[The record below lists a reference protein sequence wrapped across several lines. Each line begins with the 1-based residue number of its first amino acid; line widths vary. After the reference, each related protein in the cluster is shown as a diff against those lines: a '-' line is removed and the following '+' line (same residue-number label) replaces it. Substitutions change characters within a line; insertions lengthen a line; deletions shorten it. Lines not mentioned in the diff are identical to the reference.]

1 MRVVEIVYEEEIDSF
16 GLGIGEVV
24 EIVKEVLEK
33 NNEGNGIKIYL
44 DDWTETALRFCVKK
58 HMKNM
63 RNSEFYT
70 YAENE
75 MNKALSEVWKRLR
88 RYSEIKPFLHI
99 YSKNGNGTGEI
110 REIFEKA
117 GIEVIS

>member
-1 MRVVEIVYEEEIDSF
+1 MRAVGIVYEEEINSF
-16 GLGIGEVV
+16 GLSLGEIV

-44 DDWTETALRFCVKK
+44 DDWTETTLRFCVKK

-63 RNSEFYT
+63 RNGEFYT
-70 YAENE
+70 YAESE
-75 MNKALSEVWKRLR
+75 MGKVLSEIWKRLR
-88 RYSEIKPFLHI
+88 RYSEIKPFLAI
-99 YSKNGNGTGEI
+99 YSKNRNSN

>member
-1 MRVVEIVYEEEIDSF
+1 MRVVEIVFEEEINSF
-16 GLGIGEVV
+16 GLSLGEVV

-44 DDWTETALRFCVKK
+44 DDWTETALRFYVKK
-58 HMKNM
+58 HTKNM

-75 MNKALSEVWKRLR
+75 MNKVLLEIWKRLR
-88 RYSEIKPFLHI
+88 RYSEIKPFLTI
-99 YSKNGNGTGEI
+99 YNRNGNSN

>member
-1 MRVVEIVYEEEIDSF
+1 MKAVEIVFEEEINSF
-16 GLGIGEVV
+16 GLSLGEIV

-58 HMKNM
+58 HTKNM

-75 MNKALSEVWKRLR
+75 MNKVLSEIWKRLR
-88 RYSEIKPFLHI
+88 RYSEIKPFLAI
-99 YSKNGNGTGEI
+99 YSRNGNSN
-110 REIFEKA
+110 REIFEKT